1 LKCKD
6 QNNEN
11 KGYLESIGGAKKV
24 PSKKKKKATS
34 KRPRKQKPKQ
44 PPKINL

>member
-24 PSKKKKKATS
+24 ASKKKKRLHPKDLGS
-34 KRPRKQKPKQ
+34 KSPSNPQK
-44 PPKINL
+44 